1 MMIKN
6 LWSTISFWCIHRH
19 SEPVEMQ
26 VQYGPSSP
34 FYACPKYF
42 PQNRDPDERACANRL
57 NFVDAEEIV
66 KKLGNIIATDQ
77 MNGNMIDY
85 TNFEFDYKSIHIKVL
100 EYKDK
105 AIRLGILNKKAL
117 R

>member
-1 MMIKN
+1 MVIKN
-6 LWSTISFWCIHRH
+6 LWSVITFWCIHGH
-19 SEPVEMQ
+19 KEPVQMQ

-42 PQNRDPDERACANRL
+42 PENRTPDERACANRL
-57 NFVDAEEIV
+57 NFIDAEEIV
-66 KKLGNIIATDQ
+66 KKLGNIIAGDQ
-77 MNGNMIDY
+77 MNGDAVDY
-85 TNFEFDYKSIHIKVL
+85 TNYEFDYKSIHVKVL

-105 AIRLGILNKKAL
+105 SIKLGILSKKAL